1 MHFDNHRRAKPSFMS
16 NIGNKVKQ
24 AADIVG
30 AMKGIYDVGRMAYHT
45 IRTVGPAV
53 ATVGALLENF

>member
-1 MHFDNHRRAKPSFMS
+1 MS

-24 AADIVG
+24 VAEIAG
-30 AMKGIYDVGRMAYHT
+30 AMKGIYDVGRMAYHA

-53 ATVGALLENF
+53 ATVGALL

>member
-1 MHFDNHRRAKPSFMS
+1 MASMHFNNHRRAKPSFMS

-24 AADIVG
+24 VAEIAG

-53 ATVGALLENF
+53 ATVGALL

>member
-1 MHFDNHRRAKPSFMS
+1 MASMHFNSHRRAKPSLMS

-24 AADIVG
+24 VAEIAG
-30 AMKGIYDVGRMAYHT
+30 AMKGIYDVGRMAYHA

-53 ATVGALLENF
+53 ATVGASL